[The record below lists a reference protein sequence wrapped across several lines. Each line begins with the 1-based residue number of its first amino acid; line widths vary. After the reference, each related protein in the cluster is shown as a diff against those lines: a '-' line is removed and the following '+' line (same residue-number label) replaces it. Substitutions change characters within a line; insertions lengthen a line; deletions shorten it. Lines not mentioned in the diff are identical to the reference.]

1 MEVEGGSKMM
11 PQGTEL
17 DQQAVSVS
25 IEGGQITAKL
35 LYQVMKQLIKRRETA
50 ADRNG
55 QMDIKKLDRQG
66 KQLECVE
73 LPCGEL
79 RDIKK
84 QLNQYGVDFAVLR
97 DGKEKVSLYF
107 KAQDVDRVYKG
118 MQKCLN
124 QRQQPKKKPIRMLLA
139 KAIEK
144 SKAMT
149 RPTGPKKSKEVE
161 R

>member
-1 MEVEGGSKMM
+1 M
-11 PQGTEL
+11 
-17 DQQAVSVS
+17 
-25 IEGGQITAKL
+25 
-35 LYQVMKQLIKRRETA
+35 
-50 ADRNG
+50 
-55 QMDIKKLDRQG
+55 
-66 KQLECVE
+66 E
-73 LPCGEL
+73 LPAGEL

>member
-35 LYQVMKQLIKRRETA
+35 LYQVMKQLIKRHETA

-55 QMDIKKLDRQG
+55 QIDIKKLDRQG

-73 LPCGEL
+73 LPAGEL

-97 DGKEKVSLYF
+97 DGKVKMSLYF

>member
-1 MEVEGGSKMM
+1 MGEKGGWVGGVGSKMM

-25 IEGGQITAKL
+25 IEDGQITAKL
-35 LYQVMKQLIKRRETA
+35 LYQVMKQLIKRHEIA

-73 LPCGEL
+73 LPAGEF

-84 QLNQYGVDFAVLR
+84 QLNQYGIDFAVLMGR
-97 DGKEKVSLYF
+97 KKCHCTLRPRMWTGCIRGCRSVLTSVSSRK
-107 KAQDVDRVYKG
+107 KA
-118 MQKCLN
+118 N
-124 QRQQPKKKPIRMLLA
+124 
-139 KAIEK
+139 
-144 SKAMT
+144 
-149 RPTGPKKSKEVE
+149 
-161 R
+161 

>member
-1 MEVEGGSKMM
+1 MM

-55 QMDIKKLDRQG
+55 QMDIKKLDR

-73 LPCGEL
+73 LPAGEL

>member
-1 MEVEGGSKMM
+1 M

-25 IEGGQITAKL
+25 IEDGQITAKL
-35 LYQVMKQLIKRRETA
+35 LYQVMKQLIKRHEIA

-73 LPCGEL
+73 LPAGEF

-84 QLNQYGVDFAVLR
+84 QLNQYGIDFAVLMGR
-97 DGKEKVSLYF
+97 KKCHCTLRPRMWTGCIRGCRSVLTSVSSRK
-107 KAQDVDRVYKG
+107 KANQNNCAPRRRANNLTGAKPVWKG
-118 MQKCLN
+118 LTSH
-124 QRQQPKKKPIRMLLA
+124 QQLI
-139 KAIEK
+139 
-144 SKAMT
+144 
-149 RPTGPKKSKEVE
+149 
-161 R
+161 

>member
-1 MEVEGGSKMM
+1 MM

-73 LPCGEL
+73 LPAGEL

-124 QRQQPKKKPIRMLLA
+124 QRQQPKKSQLECYWQKQLKNQRL
-139 KAIEK
+139 
-144 SKAMT
+144 
-149 RPTGPKKSKEVE
+149 
-161 R
+161 

>member
-1 MEVEGGSKMM
+1 MM

-66 KQLECVE
+66 KQLE
-73 LPCGEL
+73 
-79 RDIKK
+79 
-84 QLNQYGVDFAVLR
+84 
-97 DGKEKVSLYF
+97 
-107 KAQDVDRVYKG
+107 
-118 MQKCLN
+118 
-124 QRQQPKKKPIRMLLA
+124 
-139 KAIEK
+139 
-144 SKAMT
+144 
-149 RPTGPKKSKEVE
+149 
-161 R
+161 